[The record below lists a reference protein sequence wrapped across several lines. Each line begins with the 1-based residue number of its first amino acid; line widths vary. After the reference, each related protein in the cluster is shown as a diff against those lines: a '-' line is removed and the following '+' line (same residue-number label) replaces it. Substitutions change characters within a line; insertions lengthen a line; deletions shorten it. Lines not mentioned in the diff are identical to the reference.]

1 MQTTKIWNKVVSML
15 MLIAMLTTLLIQPVF
30 AAGDTITV
38 WPSGSGGGITGG
50 SSTGKGVW
58 NDNYQGF
65 RITIL
70 DYTGEPAFTFAGKDH
85 LDLLYS
91 YPKTMDLYGTY
102 NKTSYRR
109 GIAGSYAE
117 LSKSSYIITFDG
129 LEKLYKDG
137 KLSAVAKGDG
147 PTALSGLLNLHKPLL
162 KNGSTWEGF
171 GKTIKNQLYGPSSED
186 IADNAALWA
195 IMNLR
200 LNGKWLW
207 QPKSG
212 AFLAGNNYTAQ
223 EIAAMN
229 SGKKGCTPSALM
241 ASRKLIISIEPIV
254 WNQLRLSSTQWSK
267 YSVYGTQTTIGNI
280 MNELIA
286 QGTDF
291 ANAAGGGVN
300 GGYDYSLF
308 GHAGRKA
315 MTLASD
321 VSFEYKKD
329 KTGSLV
335 KEHWIMKAPI
345 NPNIANV
352 SNELVNI
359 RTEGWSIQMYGLKND
374 GDQTHTWDSHNY
386 PITDPNPHG
395 DNPNYKEHPAPDPK
409 TDPCTSDK
417 INSLL
422 DKLHYRIVKVYD
434 QEVLY
439 ASIDEN
445 GELTLTKGTEHV
457 STHVREQTLPK
468 IEVQDEMPEY
478 RMVEWKYT
486 YDQYVPVTEGGT
498 ESTKWEDEPIA
509 GRTVE
514 NQGFM
519 PEIVDITNSNDAN
532 AETTLYVHLL
542 KQIPDFD
549 TRTWDEP
556 NYPDGTP
563 AEAPEPPD
571 PGKVPIVMDPEDP
584 PIHLEDLLPADIQIV
599 KVYRTHNLTDD
610 TYSYEG
616 TFVRKENP
624 HAIQIDDEPMYKLK
638 EWFTSTEEDAPDTWN
653 PTAGYPKGE
662 TGTSPKV
669 ITVKDP
675 NKTLYVLLERET
687 KDDITNGQVSMD
699 EDLTE
704 SQLTKISTTD
714 SKQFGWSGY
723 SFKATLEAA
732 KTSHYYTVHVG
743 CIGGGPFHSCD
754 GHCGCPDDAECPD
767 MSRLYGDHYVSATF
781 GMRTSWKDKHE
792 TTVATPSAH
801 SDFAGKMYGKGGLV
815 QDEILFE
822 EPNVKDISYKWEL
835 GSDGSSEHGIAY
847 ITTISRASVGDKLNL
862 AQYKQNAMN
871 ATSYG
876 RINTIFPAAN
886 KPTSKRLANGVIGES
901 IKYTIGHI
909 DFDNIAISTCAGS
922 PCTCDSNTCKYS
934 SHTPE
939 YDTKYV
945 QYSTSGG
952 GTQQLTLAG
961 SFKVFTYGG
970 KQDKV
975 ANQAPTNIKN
985 FAVTFTDDGRSSTN
999 SALYTVKQTAKIEF
1013 YPYVKMSYMITKD
1026 NINFPGYTEPNASN
1040 GRTVYMLSDK
1050 KSTILP
1056 TNSIEVSWY
1065 NNAQADGGYGLQM
1078 TSAQW
1083 SVHNRAVQGDDG
1095 WQGPNQVL
1103 PGGALYQLKTKDTET
1118 YIKTIT
1124 YNTLVEKDSR
1134 TWINVTDPSKYTT
1147 DSIIKS
1153 TQDYLNEAKNV
1164 IENFRIVQWV
1174 SKDIGAETAWQNAS
1188 TSVKISAGGESL
1200 SNLGLPGK
1208 ASTDS
1213 KYLLVNGTDK
1223 QAVNEADL
1231 DIEREYYQTTVYKGF
1246 TDVKGDIYIAAL
1258 TVDTE
1263 NKMIDQATLDKL
1275 VNLLKPVCGTNIQN
1289 SLSGLSDKMTYSI
1302 VKIGSKADKTAT
1314 ILNNLQSSSQYN
1326 YLYTLDLK
1334 TKFITNLINSVE
1346 RNTGDDTRN
1355 ATWTTDGK
1363 WYNEAFD
1370 GVYEVVQ
1377 SATFKVGLGIPSL
1390 RTAVLDPN
1398 LCPAKASTSQIFTNA
1413 FKSQFCIDSKSTA
1426 ALDEDDGY
1434 IGTYEGIKVYLPDLT
1449 TMYISR
1455 PFYIPNANVQDT
1467 TT

>member
-1 MQTTKIWNKVVSML
+1 MQTTRIWNKVVSML

-147 PTALSGLLNLHKPLL
+147 PTALSNLLNLHKPLL

-223 EIAAMN
+223 EVTNMN
-229 SGKKGCTPSALM
+229 NGIDGFEPSSLM

-374 GDQTHTWDSHNY
+374 GDQTHTYDSHNY
-386 PITDPNPHG
+386 PITDPGPHG

-519 PEIVDITNSNDAN
+519 PEIVDITNPNDAN

-571 PGKVPIVMDPEDP
+571 PGKIPIVTDEDDT
-584 PIHLEDLLPADIQIV
+584 PIHIEDLLPADIQIV

-610 TYSYEG
+610 TYTYHG

-638 EWFTSTEEDAPDTWN
+638 EWFTSTETEAPDTWN

-675 NKTLYVLLERET
+675 NKTLYVLLEKEV
-687 KDDITNGQVSMD
+687 KSDTNVPQVSMD

-723 SFKATLEAA
+723 SFKATLEQAVTKHA
-732 KTSHYYTVHVG
+732 YTLHVG
-743 CIGGGPFHSCD
+743 CTHSCSSKNCSHSCS
-754 GHCGCPDDAECPD
+754 GHCGDRTAACTDMTRARGDD
-767 MSRLYGDHYVSATF
+767 YVSVTF
-781 GMRTSWKDKHE
+781 GMKQAWHDKHE
-792 TTVATPSAH
+792 TSIYNSGAH
-801 SDFAGKMYGKGGLV
+801 SDFAGKSYGNGGQV
-815 QDEILFE
+815 ADSILFE
-822 EPNVKDISYKWEL
+822 EPGLSDSAYTWTL

-871 ATSYG
+871 ATSYN
-876 RINTIFPAAN
+876 RVNTIFPAAN
-886 KPTSKRLANGVIGES
+886 KPTSKRLANGVLSES
-901 IKYTIGHI
+901 ISYTIGHI
-909 DFDNIAISTCAGS
+909 AKDDTAISTCSG
-922 PCTCDSNTCKYS
+922 CGCS
-934 SHTPE
+934 SHHMVAS
-939 YDTKYV
+939 DTKIV
-945 QYSTSGG
+945 QPDKTELKLS
-952 GTQQLTLAG
+952 G

-1065 NNAQADGGYGLQM
+1065 NNAQSDGGYGLQM

>member
-1 MQTTKIWNKVVSML
+1 MF
-15 MLIAMLTTLLIQPVF
+15 MLIAMLATLLIQPVF

-38 WPSGSGGGITGG
+38 WPSGSGGGIIGG

-117 LSKSSYIITFDG
+117 LSKSSYIITFSD
-129 LEKLYKDG
+129 LEYAANKG
-137 KLSAVAKGDG
+137 QIHVAAKGDG
-147 PTALSGLLNLHKPLL
+147 SAALNALLNLHKPLL
-162 KNGSTWEGF
+162 KNGSNWEGF

-195 IMNLR
+195 IMNIQM
-200 LNGKWLW
+200 GSQWLW

-212 AFLAGNNYTAQ
+212 AFLAGNNYTTQ
-223 EIAAMN
+223 EIADMN
-229 SGKKGCTPSALM
+229 NNKKGCTPSALM

-315 MTLASD
+315 MILASD

-374 GDQTHTWDSHNY
+374 GDQTHTYDSHNY
-386 PITDPNPHG
+386 PITDPGPHG

-434 QEVLY
+434 QEALY
-439 ASIDEN
+439 VHYDEGN
-445 GELTLTKGTEHV
+445 PYFEKGIEHV
-457 STHVREQTLPK
+457 STQIREDTLPK

-478 RMVEWKYT
+478 KLVEWKYT

-519 PEIVDITNSNDAN
+519 PEIVDITNPNDAN
-532 AETTLYVHLL
+532 AGTTLYVHLL

-563 AEAPEPPD
+563 AEAPLPPN
-571 PGKVPIVMDPEDP
+571 PEQIPIVTDEDDP
-584 PIHLEDLLPADIQIV
+584 PIHIEDLLPSDIKIV
-599 KVYRTHNLTDD
+599 KIYRTHNLTDD

-616 TFVRKENP
+616 TFVRRENP
-624 HAIQIDDEPMYKLK
+624 RAIQIDNEPMYKLK
-638 EWFTSTEEDAPDTWN
+638 EWFTSTEEDAPGTWD

-669 ITVKDP
+669 ITVQDP

-687 KDDITNGQVSMD
+687 KDDTDVPQVSVD

-704 SQLTKISTTD
+704 SQLTKISTTN
-714 SKQFGWSGY
+714 SSQFGWSGY
-723 SFKATLEAA
+723 SFKATLAEA
-732 KTSHYYTVHVG
+732 KKEHTYTLCRG
-743 CIGGGPFHSCD
+743 CTHSCSSD
-754 GHCGCPDDAECPD
+754 NCTHSCSGHCGDRPATCGDMTRAWGDD
-767 MSRLYGDHYVSATF
+767 YVSVTF
-781 GMRTSWKDKHE
+781 GMKQSWHDKHE
-792 TTVATPSAH
+792 TSIYNSGAH
-801 SDFAGKMYGKGGLV
+801 PDFAGKSYGKGG
-815 QDEILFE
+815 QIADSILFE
-822 EPNVKDISYKWEL
+822 ESGLSDNSYKWEL

-871 ATSYG
+871 TTSYD
-876 RINTIFPAAN
+876 RVNTIFPAAN
-886 KPTSKRLANGVIGES
+886 KPTGKRLANGVISES
-901 IKYTIGHI
+901 IAYTIGHI
-909 DFDNIAISTCAGS
+909 AKDDTAISTCAGCGC
-922 PCTCDSNTCKYS
+922 P
-934 SHTPE
+934 SHHTVE
-939 YDTKYV
+939 SDTKKV
-945 QYSTSGG
+945 QPDKTELKLS
-952 GTQQLTLAG
+952 G

-985 FAVTFTDDGRSSTN
+985 FAVTFTDGGRSSTN

-1050 KSTILP
+1050 KSTISP
-1056 TNSIEVSWY
+1056 TNSVEVGWY
-1065 NNAQADGGYGLQM
+1065 NNAQADSGYGLQM

-1174 SKDIGAETAWQNAS
+1174 SKDIGAETAWKNAS

-1302 VKIGSKADKTAT
+1302 VKIGSKADKTTT

-1413 FKSQFCIDSKSTA
+1413 FKSQFCIDSKSSA